1 MATTSNAPPTSIIK
15 RLFVGRAFTSQQ
27 LEHTLLPKV
36 LALPVFL
43 LAGWSL
49 SGWAI
54 AALLWIGSQ
63 AFGLLLSRLSPSADN
78 LAGSGVLAFGM
89 MIRMLAVL
97 VVLLVVVGSDKDV
110 GLAAA
115 RLVGRLAESDCASE
129 HAAVGADHDV

>member
-1 MATTSNAPPTSIIK
+1 MPRGWVPALGGGLMI
-15 RLFVGRAFTSQQ
+15 
-27 LEHTLLPKV
+27 V

-43 LAGWSL
+43 VVGWPL

-54 AALLWIGSQ
+54 AAVLWAGGQ
-63 AFGLLLSRLSPSADN
+63 CFGLLLARFRPSPDN

-97 VVLLVVVGSDKDV
+97 VVLLVVASSDGDV

-115 RLVGRLAESDCASE
+115 LTYGIAYTAELGLSLAGYYSQEPTA
-129 HAAVGADHDV
+129 

>member
-1 MATTSNAPPTSIIK
+1 LTRVGILGAPRPIPR
-15 RLFVGRAFTSQQ
+15 RLAPALGGGLVIA
-27 LEHTLLPKV
+27 

-43 LAGWSL
+43 LAGWPL

-54 AALLWIGSQ
+54 AALLWVGSQ
-63 AFGLLLSRLSPSADN
+63 ALGLLLSRLSPSADN

-97 VVLLVVVGSDKDV
+97 VVLLVVVASDKDV

-115 RLVGRLAESDCASE
+115 LVYGLAYTAELGLSLAGYYSQE
-129 HAAVGADHDV
+129 PTA

>member
-1 MATTSNAPPTSIIK
+1 LTRVGILGAPRPIPRRFAPALGGGLVI
-15 RLFVGRAFTSQQ
+15 A
-27 LEHTLLPKV
+27 

-43 LAGWSL
+43 LAGWPL

-54 AALLWIGSQ
+54 AAVLWIGSQ

-97 VVLLVVVGSDKDV
+97 VVLLVVVASDKDV

-115 RLVGRLAESDCASE
+115 LVYGLAYTAELGLSLAGYYSQE
-129 HAAVGADHDV
+129 PTA

>member
-1 MATTSNAPPTSIIK
+1 LTRVGILGAPRPIPR
-15 RLFVGRAFTSQQ
+15 RLAPALGGGLVIA
-27 LEHTLLPKV
+27 

-43 LAGWSL
+43 LAGWAL
-49 SGWAI
+49 TGWAI
-54 AALLWIGSQ
+54 AALLWVGSQ

-115 RLVGRLAESDCASE
+115 LVYGLAYTAELGLSLAGYYTQE
-129 HAAVGADHDV
+129 PTA

>member
-1 MATTSNAPPTSIIK
+1 MTRVGILGAPRPIPR
-15 RLFVGRAFTSQQ
+15 RLAPALGGGLVIA
-27 LEHTLLPKV
+27 

-43 LAGWSL
+43 LAGWPL

-54 AALLWIGSQ
+54 AALLWVGSQ

-97 VVLLVVVGSDKDV
+97 VVLLVVVSSDKDV

-115 RLVGRLAESDCASE
+115 LVYGLAYTAELGLSLAGYYGQE
-129 HAAVGADHDV
+129 PTA

>member
-1 MATTSNAPPTSIIK
+1 LTRVGILGAPRPIPRRFAPALGGGLVI
-15 RLFVGRAFTSQQ
+15 A
-27 LEHTLLPKV
+27 

-43 LAGWSL
+43 LAGWPL

-54 AALLWIGSQ
+54 AAVLWVGSQ

-78 LAGSGVLAFGM
+78 LVGSGVLAFGM

-97 VVLLVVVGSDKDV
+97 IVLLVVVASDKDV

-115 RLVGRLAESDCASE
+115 LVYGLAYTAELGLSLAGYYSQE
-129 HAAVGADHDV
+129 PTA

>member
-1 MATTSNAPPTSIIK
+1 MTRVGILGAPRPIPR
-15 RLFVGRAFTSQQ
+15 RLAPALGGGLVIA
-27 LEHTLLPKV
+27 

-43 LAGWSL
+43 VAGWGL

-54 AALLWIGSQ
+54 AAVLWAGGQCFGVLL
-63 AFGLLLSRLSPSADN
+63 ARFRPSPDN

-97 VVLLVVVGSDKDV
+97 VVLLVVASSDRDL

-115 RLVGRLAESDCASE
+115 LVYGFAYTAELGLSLVGYYSQEPTA
-129 HAAVGADHDV
+129 

>member
-1 MATTSNAPPTSIIK
+1 MPRSWVPI
-15 RLFVGRAFTSQQ
+15 VGGGLVVA
-27 LEHTLLPKV
+27 

-43 LAGWSL
+43 VAGWRL

-54 AALLWIGSQ
+54 AAIIWAGVQ
-63 AFGLLLSRLSPSADN
+63 GFGLLLARFRPSPDN

-97 VVLLVVVGSDKDV
+97 VVLLVVASSDGDV

-115 RLVGRLAESDCASE
+115 LVYGLAYTAELGLSLVGYFSQEPTA
-129 HAAVGADHDV
+129 

>member
-1 MATTSNAPPTSIIK
+1 LTRVGILGAPRPIPR
-15 RLFVGRAFTSQQ
+15 RLAPALGGGLVIA
-27 LEHTLLPKV
+27 

-43 LAGWSL
+43 LAGWPL

-54 AALLWIGSQ
+54 AAVLWVGSQ

-78 LAGSGVLAFGM
+78 LVGSGVLAFGM

-97 VVLLVVVGSDKDV
+97 IVLLVVVASDKDV

-115 RLVGRLAESDCASE
+115 LVYGLAYTAELGLSLAGYYSQE
-129 HAAVGADHDV
+129 PTA

>member
-1 MATTSNAPPTSIIK
+1 LTRVGILGAPRPIPRRFAPALGGGLVI
-15 RLFVGRAFTSQQ
+15 A
-27 LEHTLLPKV
+27 

-97 VVLLVVVGSDKDV
+97 VVLLVVVASDKDV

-115 RLVGRLAESDCASE
+115 LVYGLAYTAELGLSLAGYYSQE
-129 HAAVGADHDV
+129 PTA

>member
-1 MATTSNAPPTSIIK
+1 LTRVGILGAPRPIPRRFAPALGGGLVI
-15 RLFVGRAFTSQQ
+15 A
-27 LEHTLLPKV
+27 

-43 LAGWSL
+43 LAGWAL

-97 VVLLVVVGSDKDV
+97 VVLLVVVASDKDV

-115 RLVGRLAESDCASE
+115 LVYGLAYTAELGLSLAGYYSQE
-129 HAAVGADHDV
+129 PTA

>member
-1 MATTSNAPPTSIIK
+1 LTRVGILGAPRPIPR
-15 RLFVGRAFTSQQ
+15 RLAPALGGGLVIA
-27 LEHTLLPKV
+27 

-43 LAGWSL
+43 LAGWAL
-49 SGWAI
+49 TGWAI
-54 AALLWIGSQ
+54 AALLWVGSQ

-97 VVLLVVVGSDKDV
+97 VVLLVVVASDKDV

-115 RLVGRLAESDCASE
+115 LVYGLAYTAELGLSLAGYYSQE
-129 HAAVGADHDV
+129 PTA